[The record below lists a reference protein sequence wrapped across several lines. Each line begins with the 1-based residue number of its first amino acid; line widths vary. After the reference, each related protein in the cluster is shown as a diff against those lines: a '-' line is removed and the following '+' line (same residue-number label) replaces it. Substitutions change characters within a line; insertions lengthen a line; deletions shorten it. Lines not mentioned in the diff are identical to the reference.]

1 MKPQSFLFHVPGASS
16 FYNYAELKAMD
27 SPPITLEVRDCKA
40 NASLGKMNILDIL
53 EKFSQ

>member
-16 FYNYAELKAMD
+16 FYNYAELKAMG